1 MNFAS
6 TSLIRKYAG
15 QWVAW
20 SRQQD
25 RIISTGRTFE
35 EAKQGAARVGEQS
48 VLLTKAS
55 DRGSRR
61 PHWLCAVAVFIAL
74 GSSGVLP
81 ASSLPAAANNGLQVS
96 VDDTGDLDDQS
107 DLDDQTRHRDG

>member
-1 MNFAS
+1 MNIAS
-6 TSLIRKYAG
+6 ASLIRKYAG

-20 SRQQD
+20 NRQED

-35 EAKQGAARVGEQS
+35 EAKQGAALAGEQS

-55 DRGSRR
+55 DRSSRR

-74 GSSGVLP
+74 GTAGT
-81 ASSLPAAANNGLQVS
+81 LPAASPTVASDASAASPAYSIELD
-96 VDDTGDLDDQS
+96 DDTDASQDDAIRN
-107 DLDDQTRHRDG
+107 D